1 LDYIFTL
8 YNNNDDDDSNN
19 ENSSS
24 ICSSSSNTHT
34 NTTITMPTTNTVD
47 PSRPRPRTTTTTT
60 AAAATQQQQQQPSL
74 TSIEPTRNLVAYGTD
89 LLRQQQQ
96 QAQFAPPATTTPSIS
111 SKKVDKVLIDFLQ
124 YYASIPQWVNV
135 QQIKRGQDILVQY
148 LPAIGATLYYR
159 SLVPGFS
166 LPKIAAVLLS
176 TAHLAPPASSQQVQQ
191 RILDT
196 GAFIAAIS
204 HFSKS
209 KQQSST
215 ATGTWNS
222 SSCSTATTIS
232 LLEPYS
238 DIWQAVLQVRVLH
251 AKVRYALL
259 NRQRQRSRSNST
271 STRSNRPTTKEWDTK
286 LYGIPINQEDMSVT
300 LLAFSY
306 NSLLGIE
313 FILGA
318 PLCKDDQ
325 LAYLH
330 YWRYVGWLLG
340 IETTENDLKY
350 QSTLVTP
357 ITTSA
362 NSINGTST
370 TTTSSSSVFRYRP
383 LDP

>member
-1 LDYIFTL
+1 LIYIFKL
-8 YNNNDDDDSNN
+8 YNNNDDDDINN

-47 PSRPRPRTTTTTT
+47 PSRPRNTTT
-60 AAAATQQQQQQPSL
+60 AAAAQQQQQQQQRPL
-74 TSIEPTRNLVAYGTD
+74 TSIEPKWNLIAYGLD
-89 LLRQQQQ
+89 LLRQRQRQQQQQQQ
-96 QAQFAPPATTTPSIS
+96 QAQFAPPTTTTPSIS
-111 SKKVDKVLIDFLQ
+111 SKKADKLSIDFLQ

-135 QQIKRGQDILVQY
+135 QQIQRGQDILVQY

-159 SLVPGFS
+159 SRIPGFS

-176 TAHLAPPASSQQVQQ
+176 TAYLAPPASSQQVQQ
-191 RILDT
+191 RLLDT

-204 HFSKS
+204 HYSKS
-209 KQQSST
+209 KQQSSF
-215 ATGTWNS
+215 TGTGTCNS

-238 DIWQAVLQVRVLH
+238 DIWQTVLQVRVLH

-259 NRQRQRSRSNST
+259 NRQRQRSRSNGT

-300 LLAFSY
+300 LLAFSF

-313 FILGA
+313 FIFGA

-325 LAYLH
+325 LA
-330 YWRYVGWLLG
+330 
-340 IETTENDLKY
+340 
-350 QSTLVTP
+350 
-357 ITTSA
+357 
-362 NSINGTST
+362 
-370 TTTSSSSVFRYRP
+370 
-383 LDP
+383 